1 MDLNK
6 KEPIIKSFQNMDLDM
21 LDILLD
27 ENKTYQDVYK
37 EIFIEKC
44 KDLKFRYFECVGC
57 DENLRTFQ

>member
-6 KEPIIKSFQNMDLDM
+6 KEPIIKSFKNMDLDM

-37 EIFIEKC
+37 EIFIEK
-44 KDLKFRYFECVGC
+44 LEIVFSHF
-57 DENLRTFQ
+57 

>member
-6 KEPIIKSFQNMDLDM
+6 KEPIIKSFQNMDLDI

-37 EIFIEKC
+37 EIFIEKLEIVFSHFKIQYIFHC
-44 KDLKFRYFECVGC
+44 NSFRI
-57 DENLRTFQ
+57 